1 MIDWNCHLSPRNW
14 KLGHLDKNSFGQF
27 LQNVY
32 RGARNLKNPMHIT
45 NNFWVFFFLFSQRIS
60 TSSKQHCN
68 KYFPFS
74 KIFQRTFKHIYL
86 FIVKYISKMK
96 YDLQFSQFSHFL
108 FCILWKFLFVYFS
121 DFVCFSLVCLLA
133 KGLEPASIIIEKQ
146 GRIIYLIEKW
156 LNKLT
161 FLFSFFGISCQILLN
176 GGFSLV
182 VIRNNEIGLLQ
193 MKLLEKIWIPFEVFI
208 Q

>member
-1 MIDWNCHLSPRNW
+1 MN
-14 KLGHLDKNSFGQF
+14 
-27 LQNVY
+27 
-32 RGARNLKNPMHIT
+32 
-45 NNFWVFFFLFSQRIS
+45 FFLFSQRIS

-74 KIFQRTFKHIYL
+74 QIFQRTFKHIYL

-96 YDLQFSQFSHFL
+96 YDLQFFPIFPFS
-108 FCILWKFLFVYFS
+108 ILNFVKISLFVYFS

-146 GRIIYLIEKW
+146 DRIIYLIEKW

-161 FLFSFFGISCQILLN
+161 FLFSFFGISCQIPLN